1 MLVSAVLD
9 PYVLDFDDAYFDDLY
24 MINAEDLLKG
34 IKKNGVLLVDSGKK
48 LQNAL
53 RDRIKSQAFPM
64 KYQKRLQILV
74 EELLKNRKRRIVEC
88 PVSPNSTSSGNL
100 LGIACDLKTDTEADG
115 LIVGNKNFEAL
126 KFNPKYSDG
135 IVPLSEYR
143 DSDFEKER
151 QRYCDGFGPID
162 MLSRSEV
169 DEIVIR
175 SIRFTKWLWFY
186 DRYIA
191 IADNTSDFLNGIKYI
206 LSLWRDHGFF
216 ASRQGMG
223 EVVIFTCAEHIRDDE
238 EDHAK
243 ESKLARSQE
252 NYRKVKQELMGW
264 LKREAP
270 QWWQVK
276 IFVKDDP
283 NHIFHARYLETQHA
297 IIRIDRGFDLFNQEN
312 GFQRNFFTLNMAES
326 SHLRECRELPDADL
340 DDMP

>member
-34 IKKNGVLLVDSGKK
+34 IKKNGVLIVDSGKK

-53 RDRIKSQAFPM
+53 RDRIKSQTFPM

-88 PVSPNSTSSGNL
+88 PVAPNSSSSGNL

-126 KFNPKYSDG
+126 RFNPKYSDG

-143 DSDFEKER
+143 DSDFEKKR
-151 QRYCDGFGPID
+151 QRYCDGLGPID

-175 SIRFTKWLWFY
+175 SIRFSKWLRFY

-216 ASRQGMG
+216 EPQQGMG
-223 EVVIFTCAEHIRDDE
+223 EVAIFTSAEHIREDE
-238 EDHAK
+238 EEHAK
-243 ESKLARSQE
+243 ESKLARRQE
-252 NYRKVKQELMGW
+252 NYRKVKRELMGW

-270 QWWQVK
+270 QWRQVK

-283 NHIFHARYLETQHA
+283 DHIFHARYLETQHA
-297 IIRIDRGFDLFNQEN
+297 IIRVDRGFDLFNQEN

-326 SHLRECRELPDADL
+326 SHLRECRDLSDADL
-340 DDMP
+340 DGMP